1 MAAPRALKPAEAGG
15 VAGALTA
22 ASAGSVTALDA
33 ASELKAL
40 KIVRTARQIG
50 ANTTLYEVSPGD
62 TVTLR
67 LERGP
72 GGSVAVQTVGPTGI
86 DVVVEPGEQAPS
98 AKGKD

>member
-1 MAAPRALKPAEAGG
+1 MLPADVDRLEIGG
-15 VAGALTA
+15 IRLA
-22 ASAGSVTALDA
+22 
-33 ASELKAL
+33 
-40 KIVRTARQIG
+40 
-50 ANTTLYEVSPGD
+50 GD

-98 AKGKD
+98 AKGTD